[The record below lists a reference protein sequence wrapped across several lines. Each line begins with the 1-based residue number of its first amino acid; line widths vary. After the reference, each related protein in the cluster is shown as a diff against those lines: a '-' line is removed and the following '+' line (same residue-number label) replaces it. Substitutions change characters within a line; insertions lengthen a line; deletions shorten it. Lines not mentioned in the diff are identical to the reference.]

1 MKKPTMGAAVVLAL
15 TLILAVSLILSG
27 CGSSNDQ
34 TSTTAAAVA
43 PEKIE
48 GTISFATWGSESEI
62 ETNKKVIAAFE
73 NKYPGTKVELN
84 YIPDDYET
92 KMETLIAGG
101 AAPDVVYGHPY
112 QLRKWF
118 AKGALAD
125 LSDIYKDPEFS
136 DPAKY
141 DQSFYKNFQHEGKY
155 FGTINGQD
163 VFLLYYNKDLFDKA
177 GVEYPTEGWTWDD
190 FREAAKK
197 LTVVEN
203 GKTVQYGMTLSNW
216 YPYAEM
222 FIWSYGGKLAGDT
235 YDPNHEIVIDSP
247 EAAQGLQ
254 VMQDI
259 IMKDKSA
266 PTPEAQNVFGGS
278 FEAGNVAMKIDGA
291 WAPVFLKDVKGL
303 NWDAMLVPK
312 GPAGR
317 HNPVFYAGYGVSA
330 KSKNPATA
338 RAFATFM
345 MEEEGQRILAET
357 GLITVINKSVSEDPA
372 VLGAPGMPPGNKY
385 RIEGVE
391 YATWRDT
398 AALWWHEAVD
408 KGLTPELDRLL
419 IGEQDGA
426 TTAKNA
432 QKLMDEVRA
441 SVQ

>member
-1 MKKPTMGAAVVLAL
+1 MGHKHGR
-15 TLILAVSLILSG
+15 ILAVVMAVALGVTTLGLSG
-27 CGSSNDQ
+27 CSKSERKS
-34 TSTTAAAVA
+34 TSGAAE
-43 PEKIE
+43 EKIE
-48 GTISFATWGSESEI
+48 GTISFATWGSESEV

-73 NKYPGTKVELN
+73 QKYPGTEVELN

-92 KMETLIAGG
+92 KMDTLIAGG
-101 AAPDVVYGHPY
+101 AAPDVVYGHPF

-177 GVEYPTEGWTWDD
+177 GVEYPTEDWTWDD
-190 FREAAKK
+190 FRQAAKK
-197 LTVVEN
+197 LTVAKD
-203 GKTVQYGMTLSNW
+203 GKTVQYGVTLSNW

-222 FIWSYGGKLAGDT
+222 FIWSYGGKLVSDT

-259 IMKDKSA
+259 IVKDKSA

-303 NWDAMLVPK
+303 KWDAMLVPK

-317 HNPVFYAGYGVSA
+317 HNPVLYAGYGVSV

-338 RAFATFM
+338 RAFAKFM
-345 MEEEGQRILAET
+345 MQEEGQRILAEA

-385 RIEGVE
+385 RVEGVK

-398 AALWWHEAVD
+398 AALWWHEAMD
-408 KGLTPELDRLL
+408 KGLTPEFDKLL
-419 IGEQDGA
+419 IGKQNGA
-426 TTAKNA
+426 TTARNA

-441 SVQ
+441 SAK